1 MRDGEYIV
9 TLTAILAHNP
19 QTSMFTFAQL
29 YIMKNGKLT
38 ALDHYLLVEQQKV
51 ANLKIEMALLQ
62 GDTLSVYVG
71 YHVRAKA
78 TFGPSGTRVGFSRAR
93 LQESCK
99 EALNSQAKF

>member
-1 MRDGEYIV
+1 MGST

-29 YIMKNGKLT
+29 YIMKIGKLT
-38 ALDHYLLVEQQKV
+38 ALDHNLLVEQQKV

-78 TFGPSGTRVGFSRAR
+78 TFGPSGTVDVYDRFGLDGVRFCIFQKGR
-93 LQESCK
+93 
-99 EALNSQAKF
+99 